1 MKVIDWEE
9 YRQNRRIAD
18 KLVDREISL
27 AKAQLIVERHKRMIK
42 ALDEFYSWPDGVA

>member
-1 MKVIDWEE
+1 MKVTNMAE

-27 AKAQLIVERHKRMIK
+27 AKAQLIVERHKKMVK
-42 ALDEFYSWPDGVA
+42 ALDEFYGWPDGVA